1 MERKIDKK
9 DIINELSART
19 GFYKKNVKVLLDA
32 LEDVL
37 LDNMQMATVDEPS
50 EVRLFHGFVIGA
62 KRKPVKKCRDPRTQE
77 LVESPE
83 HLNPYTKFK
92 MTFKKKVNN
101 YEERSANVNGEFYE
115 EI

>member
-9 DIINELSART
+9 DIINELNART

-32 LEDVL
+32 LEDVIL
-37 LDNMQMATVDEPS
+37 ENMQMATVDEPS
-50 EVRLFHGFVIGA
+50 EVKLFYGFVIGA
-62 KRKPVKKCRDPRTQE
+62 KRKPAKQCRDPRNQE
-77 LVESPE
+77 LIESPE

-92 MTFKKKVNN
+92 LTFKKKVNN
-101 YEERSANVNGEFYE
+101 YEEGGFDVDGENDE